1 MSSAPA
7 LRVSGLS
14 KVYKVYPRPV
24 DLLREVLTRRPRHQE
39 FWALR
44 DVTFEVGRGEVAGI
58 VGTNGA
64 GKSTLLKILAG
75 TLNKTAGEVQVNG
88 KVSAILEL
96 GTGFHPEYTG
106 RQNVILGGMCLGMSR
121 QEVER
126 KLEGII
132 DFSGLREFI
141 DRPFKTYSTGMQ
153 ARLTFA
159 TATAVEP
166 DILIVD
172 EALAAGDAI
181 FAQRSMAR
189 IKEICKSGSTVLF
202 VSHASPLV
210 AQLCSKALWLERG
223 QVRMQGDAIEVVR
236 AYDYAVYEAI
246 SGGKGKV
253 VAAGAPADGAPT
265 QAAGS
270 LFKQGPVFIDRVE
283 LLDGDGRQA
292 NVFRFWDAL
301 RIRVWYHCEGDSP
314 EDTLGMAFT
323 LSRAGDML
331 AVLQGNTT
339 NTRRDDEFADYYR
352 APFRKQ
358 AGRTGYIEARIEPLP
373 LNVGE
378 YLLSVGLVGNVPGNA
393 DFYELHQYAYRL
405 SVIRDGHGFSAVCYA
420 PVTWEHRI
428 ENQAQ
433 AA

>member
-1 MSSAPA
+1 MSATPA

-153 ARLTFA
+153 ARFTSPMFA
-159 TATAVEP
+159 
-166 DILIVD
+166 
-172 EALAAGDAI
+172 
-181 FAQRSMAR
+181 M
-189 IKEICKSGSTVLF
+189 
-202 VSHASPLV
+202 
-210 AQLCSKALWLERG
+210 
-223 QVRMQGDAIEVVR
+223 
-236 AYDYAVYEAI
+236 
-246 SGGKGKV
+246 
-253 VAAGAPADGAPT
+253 
-265 QAAGS
+265 
-270 LFKQGPVFIDRVE
+270 
-283 LLDGDGRQA
+283 
-292 NVFRFWDAL
+292 
-301 RIRVWYHCEGDSP
+301 
-314 EDTLGMAFT
+314 
-323 LSRAGDML
+323 
-331 AVLQGNTT
+331 
-339 NTRRDDEFADYYR
+339 
-352 APFRKQ
+352 
-358 AGRTGYIEARIEPLP
+358 
-373 LNVGE
+373 
-378 YLLSVGLVGNVPGNA
+378 
-393 DFYELHQYAYRL
+393 
-405 SVIRDGHGFSAVCYA
+405 
-420 PVTWEHRI
+420 
-428 ENQAQ
+428 
-433 AA
+433 